1 MIRSYSLSN
10 TVVDSLLNLPEVT
23 RAKEQIDAQAGSGAI
38 YVNAC
43 LDASIKEDISKQLGF
58 NLSGLDT
65 IPMRWI
71 KGDTKPHID
80 KGIRSFEKTH
90 LTYLTSSDGSLII
103 DGDSYPI
110 ARGQGYV
117 FDENISHETIGTGT
131 EPRLLLGPM
140 SEQGFPVGGAT
151 IINADGQTQTIY
163 FRYSVGNGIDYR
175 INNGSYNG
183 VSLPPTIVNTNTS
196 YTLKVLFESD
206 MTLSSD
212 IYYFI
217 CGSSNIQFGSESLN
231 TDGSRPVITI
241 DGVTNYPGF
250 IENGNNVG
258 NGNDNIYV
266 YNLEVNAIN
275 GSTLVADGG
284 WIGQSYFGKGASRNY
299 IVNCSS
305 SGPIIDGGGGILG
318 GYSGSAS
325 GATMYITGC
334 SSDGNMGDY
343 SGGIIGF
350 YAGVLA
356 GNVICESCWS
366 TGLIGPSAGGIVG
379 FKAGNLGSVTAVNC
393 YSTGLIG
400 QYGGGIIGGY
410 AGDNGIAQ
418 ATACYSTGNITADG
432 GGIFG
437 FYAGANSGTTPAT
450 NCYSVGTFSVIGTG
464 IYGVNAVDDSPSS
477 CYSAN
482 GSWSDTTANTQLAG
496 DPNPIIGTTWVN
508 RGVNTPYELYSMG
521 YTPYTIQ
528 NIILIE
534 GDPYLQRSYS
544 LSGQQ
549 GDAVNPGI
557 VSGLSYSILQVNAS
571 LPSAYSTITINSVT
585 GAISTTLGTPIG
597 VYTVYVRNQ
606 GSYNITTVEL
616 TVTEHSN
623 APICFIAGTLV
634 LTDQGEVP
642 IEKLDIKVHTISRK
656 NIVAVTKTIPLD
668 NHLICVEKNSLGNNV
683 PNKKTIISKNHK
695 VMVDN
700 KLMEVEKLVQYVPT
714 IYKVPCDKQILYN
727 VLLKDYSVMKVHN
740 LTVETLHPNNVIAK
754 LYNGNYTQQQKNK
767 IIKALN
773 EYTKRNTER
782 SRIKLTCN
790 SL

>member
-1 MIRSYSLSN
+1 MIRSSSLSN
-10 TVVDSLLNLPEVT
+10 NLIDSLLQLPEVI
-23 RAKEQIDAQAGSGAI
+23 RAKDQIDVQTGSGSI
-38 YVNAC
+38 YINAC
-43 LDASIKEDISKQLGF
+43 LDASVKQDISEQLGLP
-58 NLSGLDT
+58 LSGLET

-80 KGIRSFEKTH
+80 KAARSFEKTH
-90 LTYLTSSDGSLII
+90 LTYLTSSEGSLII

-117 FDENISHETIGTGT
+117 FDENVSHETIGTGT

-140 SEQGFPVGGAT
+140 SEQGFAVGGGT
-151 IINADGQTQTIY
+151 IINADGETEIIY
-163 FRYSVGNGIDYR
+163 FKYTEGFGVEYK
-175 INNGSYNG
+175 INVDGSYSG
-183 VSLPPTIVNTNTS
+183 VSLPITITNTNTS
-196 YTLKVLFESD
+196 YTLKVLFETD
-206 MTLSSD
+206 MTLYSN
-212 IYYFI
+212 IWYFI

-250 IENGNNVG
+250 IKNGNNVG

-379 FKAGNLGSVTAVNC
+379 YKAGNLGSVTAVNC

-418 ATACYSTGNITADG
+418 ATTCYSTGNITADG

-450 NCYSVGTFSVIGTG
+450 NCYTVGTFSVIGTG
-464 IYGVNAVDDSPSS
+464 IYGVNAVDDSPSN

-482 GSWSDTTANTQLAG
+482 GSWSNTTANTQLTG
-496 DPNPIIGTTWVN
+496 DPNPIVGTVWVN

-521 YTPYTIQ
+521 YTPYTIE
-528 NIILIE
+528 NIVLIE
-534 GDPYLQRSYS
+534 GDPTLNRNYS
-544 LSGQQ
+544 VTGSQGQT
-549 GDAVNPGI
+549 VSPGLI
-557 VSGLSYSILQVNAS
+557 DDLSYSILQINDS
-571 LPSAYSTITINSVT
+571 DPSAYSSITINSVT
-585 GAISTTLGTPIG
+585 GAISTTAETTLG
-597 VYTVYVRNQ
+597 VYTLYIRNE

-616 TVTEHSN
+616 TVTETSN
-623 APICFIAGTLV
+623 TPICFPAGTLV
-634 LTDQGEVP
+634 LTDQGEIA
-642 IEKLDIKVHTISRK
+642 IEKLNVKKHTISGK
-656 NIVAVTKTIPLD
+656 KIVAVTQTIPLD
-668 NHLICVEKNSLGNNV
+668 KYLICIEKNSLGYNV
-683 PNKKTIISKNHK
+683 PNKKTLISKTHK
-695 VMVDN
+695 IMVDK
-700 KLMEVEKLVQYVPT
+700 KLMESEKLVQYVPT
-714 IYKVPCDKQILYN
+714 IYKVPYDKKVLYN
-727 VLLKDYSVMKVHN
+727 VLLENYSVMTVNN
-740 LTVETLHPNNVIAK
+740 LIVETLHPNNIIAK
-754 LYNGNYTQQQKNK
+754 IYNGDYSPEQKNK
-767 IIKALN
+767 LIQLVN
-773 EYTKRNTER
+773 TYTRRSTEN
-782 SRIKLTCN
+782 SKKKLIYN
-790 SL
+790 M